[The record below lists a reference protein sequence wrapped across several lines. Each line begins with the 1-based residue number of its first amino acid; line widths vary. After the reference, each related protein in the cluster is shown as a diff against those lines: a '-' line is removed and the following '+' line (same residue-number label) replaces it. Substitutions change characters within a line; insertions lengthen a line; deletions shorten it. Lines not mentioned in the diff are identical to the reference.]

1 MRKDIYKVVAVV
13 TGVFMLTV
21 SIMLTVNYFQVRN
34 TTPLQTEVMETLKSL
49 NETNSGNVQL
59 QEQIRQLDLLAR
71 KAYFVQK
78 EHQKAGVWLLV
89 FMSVVFVGC
98 LRLYYNDVIHVAPKE
113 IDSLDEWMMQTVSR
127 KYVRWLTGALM
138 AVAVVVIALSNPQW
152 FEKKAV
158 PEEMIAEV
166 VETPVLQASPSET
179 PAPMETIVEEPL
191 AEDAPAVQEN
201 AAEPVEKAEITQEVK
216 ESEPAQT
223 EPAQTE
229 QAPAEPAE
237 RPAPSASQVYGMF
250 RGNLSNGYS
259 QAKAVPVTWD
269 MSGTNIK
276 WRNPDMGKQ
285 GFSSPVVAGD
295 KIFFTGGDT
304 QTREIYCHSLT
315 DGSLVWTLVA
325 DGIPGSPATPPEVA
339 SNTGYASATAAT
351 DGKYVCAIFATGDI
365 ICADVDGN
373 RKWAHNVG
381 VPDNHYGY
389 VSSLVIW
396 NGMVFVQFDNND
408 VRKVMA
414 FDLVT
419 GDVRWQK
426 ERGGK
431 ISWSS
436 PIIAMVGGKAQLI
449 LMGNPDVTSYDAQ
462 TGQQLWQASGMSGEV
477 CPSPCTADGI
487 IYAGNEYAKLIAIDG
502 ADGTIL
508 WESMDYLPEV
518 SSPVAFGGRLF
529 VATSYGVLAVY
540 DAKTGALLAE
550 KELNV
555 ELYSSPMIVD
565 GKLYII
571 GTMGQMFVY
580 ALDEEISL
588 LASFETGELTYATPA
603 YLDGKIVVRT
613 EQSIYCVAE

>member
-1 MRKDIYKVVAVV
+1 MAEVELRTRRQDDEIGTVTLISGGEFRSQMPVACSK
-13 TGVFMLTV
+13 GSQFM
-21 SIMLTVNYFQVRN
+21 VRN
-34 TTPLQTEVMETLKSL
+34 LFYNVPSRRKFIDGDNSRLGSQIKSEFQRVALCNPEV
-49 NETNSGNVQL
+49 
-59 QEQIRQLDLLAR
+59 
-71 KAYFVQK
+71 
-78 EHQKAGVWLLV
+78 
-89 FMSVVFVGC
+89 
-98 LRLYYNDVIHVAPKE
+98 
-113 IDSLDEWMMQTVSR
+113 
-127 KYVRWLTGALM
+127 
-138 AVAVVVIALSNPQW
+138 
-152 FEKKAV
+152 
-158 PEEMIAEV
+158 
-166 VETPVLQASPSET
+166 
-179 PAPMETIVEEPL
+179 
-191 AEDAPAVQEN
+191 
-201 AAEPVEKAEITQEVK
+201 
-216 ESEPAQT
+216 
-223 EPAQTE
+223 
-229 QAPAEPAE
+229 
-237 RPAPSASQVYGMF
+237 
-250 RGNLSNGYS
+250 
-259 QAKAVPVTWD
+259 
-269 MSGTNIK
+269 
-276 WRNPDMGKQ
+276 
-285 GFSSPVVAGD
+285 
-295 KIFFTGGDT
+295 DT

-487 IYAGNEYAKLIAIDG
+487 IYAGNAK
-502 ADGTIL
+502 
-508 WESMDYLPEV
+508 
-518 SSPVAFGGRLF
+518 
-529 VATSYGVLAVY
+529 
-540 DAKTGALLAE
+540 
-550 KELNV
+550 
-555 ELYSSPMIVD
+555 
-565 GKLYII
+565 
-571 GTMGQMFVY
+571 
-580 ALDEEISL
+580 
-588 LASFETGELTYATPA
+588 
-603 YLDGKIVVRT
+603 
-613 EQSIYCVAE
+613 